1 MTDNAPAP
9 MGHNSPPWDETLKAQ
24 LDDIELEAAN
34 WLDGADL
41 ESQEQAD
48 CVGVIIG
55 SLRKVKTQATKDHK
69 EEKAPLLKQTKA
81 LDARKKHIVD
91 RADRIISVAQAPV
104 TRFLEEQERK
114 LREEQRRKEE
124 EARKAQEAAAK
135 AAREAEQAGNLEAAD
150 EAANQQDIADELA
163 KDAKAA
169 AKAKP
174 QVQGAGKAIGLRR
187 RTRVI
192 ITDRK
197 ALLQRVMKHDPDALT
212 DFLQGYAQSKLPQK
226 LAGTHQPQEGEV

>member
-1 MTDNAPAP
+1 MTDTTPAP
-9 MGHNSPPWDETLKAQ
+9 MGHNQPPWDETLKGQ
-24 LDDIELEAAN
+24 LDDIELEASN
-34 WLDGADL
+34 WLDGAEI
-41 ESQEQAD
+41 ESQQQAD

-69 EEKAPLLKQTKA
+69 EEKAPLLKQTKE
-81 LDARKKHIVD
+81 LDARKKTLIE
-91 RADRIISVAQAPV
+91 RADRIIGVAQAPI

-114 LREEQRRKEE
+114 LREEEALKAK
-124 EARKAQEAAAK
+124 EARKAQEAAAA

-163 KDAKAA
+163 KDAKRA

-174 QVQGAGKAIGLRR
+174 QVQGAGRAMGLRR

-197 ALLQRVMKHDPDALT
+197 AILQWVMKNDPDALT
-212 DFLQGYAQSKLPQK
+212 DWLQGYAQSKLPAK
-226 LAGTHQPQEGEV
+226 LAGTHHITEGGV